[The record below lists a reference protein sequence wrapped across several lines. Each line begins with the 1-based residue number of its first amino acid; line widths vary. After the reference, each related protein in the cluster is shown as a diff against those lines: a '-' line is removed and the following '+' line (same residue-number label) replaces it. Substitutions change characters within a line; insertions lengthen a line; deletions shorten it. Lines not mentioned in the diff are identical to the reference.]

1 MRSRNVEAVARRMK
15 PSTRFYSFF
24 DNTDVTNFMVPK
36 LIEVRMT
43 SGTFQ
48 EGETVTGFIP
58 VSGTNR
64 SITFRLAQQN
74 HKYGPYNIPTEK
86 YKENPYNPNSTLSN
100 SYSSTTTVLN
110 VDTASLENQADSRFF
125 GSIVKDMQLVGSD
138 SNAVATV
145 SDIRLISDS
154 AGTLI
159 ASFFI
164 PDPTIPSNPTFET
177 GTKTLKFT
185 TSQVNS
191 DIAGISDS
199 MAEANFTASGNI
211 DNIENTTLR
220 IRNAEV
226 ERNIRNESRTLTETE
241 DRLVANTVTTNRLE
255 TSRVRIRWS
264 DPLAQTFQVLDNNGI
279 FVTKCELYFQ
289 SIDPGSIPCTLEIR
303 TSELGQPTQ
312 EILPFAEISL
322 DPSQINVSDDASV
335 PTTFTFPAPVFLE
348 GGNDYALVLLSNSN
362 EYNVW
367 ISRMTEVDV
376 STSNKP
382 EAEKI
387 IVSQQPSLG
396 SLFKSQNGAIW
407 EPSQLEDL
415 KFSLYRAEF
424 TSQTGSF
431 RFYNPDLGVGNRQIA
446 S

>member
-1 MRSRNVEAVARRMK
+1 MLRAILKQQCPSWVWILTLDLSPVNWNVWETNWVGVDNVEGPVITQIQNGSRIVNTSVTNDWWSRTTTTTWEDSFTQFRNDTFTTTTEQSRQGIQFGVSERFDTVNLGDRLVSRVLITLMRSRNVEAVARRMK

-159 ASFFI
+159 SSFFI

-279 FVTKCELYFQ
+279 FVTKCE
-289 SIDPGSIPCTLEIR
+289 CTSNQL
-303 TSELGQPTQ
+303 TQ
-312 EILPFAEISL
+312 EAF
-322 DPSQINVSDDASV
+322 
-335 PTTFTFPAPVFLE
+335 
-348 GGNDYALVLLSNSN
+348 LVL
-362 EYNVW
+362 
-367 ISRMTEVDV
+367 
-376 STSNKP
+376 
-382 EAEKI
+382 
-387 IVSQQPSLG
+387 
-396 SLFKSQNGAIW
+396 
-407 EPSQLEDL
+407 
-415 KFSLYRAEF
+415 
-424 TSQTGSF
+424 
-431 RFYNPDLGVGNRQIA
+431 
-446 S
+446 

>member
-1 MRSRNVEAVARRMK
+1 
-15 PSTRFYSFF
+15 
-24 DNTDVTNFMVPK
+24 
-36 LIEVRMT
+36 MT
-43 SGTFQ
+43 
-48 EGETVTGFIP
+48 
-58 VSGTNR
+58 
-64 SITFRLAQQN
+64 
-74 HKYGPYNIPTEK
+74 
-86 YKENPYNPNSTLSN
+86 
-100 SYSSTTTVLN
+100 
-110 VDTASLENQADSRFF
+110 
-125 GSIVKDMQLVGSD
+125 
-138 SNAVATV
+138 
-145 SDIRLISDS
+145 
-154 AGTLI
+154 
-159 ASFFI
+159 
-164 PDPTIPSNPTFET
+164 
-177 GTKTLKFT
+177 
-185 TSQVNS
+185 
-191 DIAGISDS
+191 
-199 MAEANFTASGNI
+199 
-211 DNIENTTLR
+211 
-220 IRNAEV
+220 
-226 ERNIRNESRTLTETE
+226 
-241 DRLVANTVTTNRLE
+241 
-255 TSRVRIRWS
+255 
-264 DPLAQTFQVLDNNGI
+264 
-279 FVTKCELYFQ
+279 
-289 SIDPGSIPCTLEIR
+289 IDPGSIPCTLEIR

-446 S
+446 SLRANPIVAYSKEV